1 MAGEKKSAAAHR
13 HYLLCPV
20 CLRTQESLSCHL
32 RRVCMKDKTPPE
44 ILEVVEKAKK
54 DVCDLL
60 KNGRAFSYAVL
71 KQIVSSPNP
80 LEGLIEELKYHHLF
94 VTGVPPPL
102 PIGNPRLVT
111 ETLSECPGE
120 APGETEPS
128 DVESCGSNEL
138 FQCRQE
144 KTYTKDKMVKAKAL
158 GILKKHSADHPLLK
172 RFADYLKNDYE
183 NAKYQQEVDTVSRYL
198 YFADPTEPSL
208 KFVNDREKLRDFLG
222 QQAKAGY
229 KAQTSG
235 NYIKCLKRFLEFHLT
250 RTGLRQDD
258 RELYKQCTLYLSFL
272 TSSQSVLSKQA
283 SKEIV
288 QKRHALLFDKSQPTP
303 RECLAVLDKGE
314 GDLVKIMDQL
324 DDSSSSSLSRTE
336 CIFVL
341 YYLEAIVILRHCQ
354 RPCVVQSMKV
364 KEWLERK
371 HADDDSIVFVKDHK
385 TAAHFVVSIVLSKK
399 EEAWFE
405 KYYTKVRPQLLAGE
419 RKRKRDEQ
427 GEKDGDDFFFVSSR
441 GKPIYNA
448 AGDLIKLQQ
457 KCNVP
462 QVSSQVVRRVFETA
476 ANRLDD
482 PQKKAVSDYLAH
494 SGTTADK
501 HYRMKSLES
510 IVMAAGLLKKL
521 QKQKKS
527 SAGPSGQE
535 ALGEGTS
542 PQSVE
547 SSSHGDHC
555 ALPQPSLRQLVIDLE
570 RIPEGNNKVKFHK
583 EFKSLLEKH
592 PVTLSGQIPKMR
604 HRRDTSEANQR
615 KLYTHW
621 AEKQLEMRVKHTRE
635 QFNRRRPTKERV
647 DTWVKKQGWKCK
659 AANISTEVVENWAP
673 SGSEDR
679 IMDNKQIQTLVKTQD
694 WKGLHITQ
702 FEEKGDGIITTRTFK
717 KGEVVCDYHGP
728 VVSGKEGENIHKNTT
743 GKETGYI
750 FFFRNSKGQS
760 LCIDAHSDRCHCH
773 PDKRTFGRLLNHSKK
788 NSNIKPLHCVVD
800 KDGEMKDVILF
811 IATKDLP
818 VGEEVLFDYGVNKKY
833 FNNEG
838 SDLDWL

>member
-32 RRVCMKDKTPPE
+32 RRVCMKDKTPSQ

-80 LEGLIEELKYHHLF
+80 IEGLIEELKYHHLF

-144 KTYTKDKMVKAKAL
+144 KTYTKDKMVKAKDL

-314 GDLVKIMDQL
+314 GDLVKIMNQL
-324 DDSSSSSLSRTE
+324 DDSSSSSLSMTE

-405 KYYTKVRPQLLAGE
+405 KYYNKVRPQLLAGE

-427 GEKDGDDFFFVSSR
+427 DEKDGDDFFFVSSR

-482 PQKKAVSDYLAH
+482 PQKKAVSDYL
-494 SGTTADK
+494 G
-501 HYRMKSLES
+501 
-510 IVMAAGLLKKL
+510 
-521 QKQKKS
+521 
-527 SAGPSGQE
+527 
-535 ALGEGTS
+535 
-542 PQSVE
+542 
-547 SSSHGDHC
+547 
-555 ALPQPSLRQLVIDLE
+555 
-570 RIPEGNNKVKFHK
+570 
-583 EFKSLLEKH
+583 
-592 PVTLSGQIPKMR
+592 
-604 HRRDTSEANQR
+604 
-615 KLYTHW
+615 
-621 AEKQLEMRVKHTRE
+621 
-635 QFNRRRPTKERV
+635 
-647 DTWVKKQGWKCK
+647 
-659 AANISTEVVENWAP
+659 
-673 SGSEDR
+673 
-679 IMDNKQIQTLVKTQD
+679 
-694 WKGLHITQ
+694 
-702 FEEKGDGIITTRTFK
+702 
-717 KGEVVCDYHGP
+717 
-728 VVSGKEGENIHKNTT
+728 
-743 GKETGYI
+743 
-750 FFFRNSKGQS
+750 
-760 LCIDAHSDRCHCH
+760 
-773 PDKRTFGRLLNHSKK
+773 
-788 NSNIKPLHCVVD
+788 
-800 KDGEMKDVILF
+800 
-811 IATKDLP
+811 
-818 VGEEVLFDYGVNKKY
+818 
-833 FNNEG
+833 
-838 SDLDWL
+838 

>member
-1 MAGEKKSAAAHR
+1 MDVACHTDYLETHTVATRLSLKTLLPHFTSEEFRDRSPQRGGTSESLRVDAPGSSHMSSHSGELRILSVYGKGEGPLAVDGHDTLFTASEVEALNSLSADHSVAKSLERGERLVCREELSVQQTPDTISIKVEEDIGGGMPAIEDNDIRDCSTQRGATSESLRVDAPGSSHMSGHSGELRILSVYGQGEGPLAVDGHDTLFAASELEALSSLSADHSVAKSLNCSVRLVRLEELTGHQGGRKGRPGVLCGKVVPNNANMIVHMRTHSGEKPYKCDQCTKRFSLKGTLNRHMMNHFGKITRKSAAAHR

-32 RRVCMKDKTPPE
+32 RRVCMKDKTPPQ

-144 KTYTKDKMVKAKAL
+144 KTYTKDKMVKAKDL

-258 RELYKQCTLYLSFL
+258 GELYKQCTLYLSFL

-288 QKRHALLFDKSQPTP
+288 QKSHALSFDKSQPTP

-314 GDLVKIMDQL
+314 GDLVKIMNQL

-354 RPCVVQSMKV
+354 QPCVVQSMKV

-371 HADDDSIVFVKDHK
+371 
-385 TAAHFVVSIVLSKK
+385 T
-399 EEAWFE
+399 
-405 KYYTKVRPQLLAGE
+405 
-419 RKRKRDEQ
+419 
-427 GEKDGDDFFFVSSR
+427 
-441 GKPIYNA
+441 
-448 AGDLIKLQQ
+448 
-457 KCNVP
+457 
-462 QVSSQVVRRVFETA
+462 RR
-476 ANRLDD
+476 
-482 PQKKAVSDYLAH
+482 
-494 SGTTADK
+494 
-501 HYRMKSLES
+501 
-510 IVMAAGLLKKL
+510 
-521 QKQKKS
+521 
-527 SAGPSGQE
+527 
-535 ALGEGTS
+535 
-542 PQSVE
+542 
-547 SSSHGDHC
+547 
-555 ALPQPSLRQLVIDLE
+555 
-570 RIPEGNNKVKFHK
+570 
-583 EFKSLLEKH
+583 
-592 PVTLSGQIPKMR
+592 
-604 HRRDTSEANQR
+604 
-615 KLYTHW
+615 
-621 AEKQLEMRVKHTRE
+621 
-635 QFNRRRPTKERV
+635 
-647 DTWVKKQGWKCK
+647 
-659 AANISTEVVENWAP
+659 
-673 SGSEDR
+673 
-679 IMDNKQIQTLVKTQD
+679 
-694 WKGLHITQ
+694 
-702 FEEKGDGIITTRTFK
+702 
-717 KGEVVCDYHGP
+717 
-728 VVSGKEGENIHKNTT
+728 
-743 GKETGYI
+743 
-750 FFFRNSKGQS
+750 
-760 LCIDAHSDRCHCH
+760 
-773 PDKRTFGRLLNHSKK
+773 
-788 NSNIKPLHCVVD
+788 
-800 KDGEMKDVILF
+800 
-811 IATKDLP
+811 
-818 VGEEVLFDYGVNKKY
+818 
-833 FNNEG
+833 
-838 SDLDWL
+838 

>member
-1 MAGEKKSAAAHR
+1 
-13 HYLLCPV
+13 
-20 CLRTQESLSCHL
+20 
-32 RRVCMKDKTPPE
+32 MKDKTPPQ

-144 KTYTKDKMVKAKAL
+144 KTYTKDKMVKAKDL

-258 RELYKQCTLYLSFL
+258 RELYKKCTLYLSFL

-314 GDLVKIMDQL
+314 GDLVKIMNQL

-354 RPCVVQSMKV
+354 RPCVVQNMKV
-364 KEWLERK
+364 
-371 HADDDSIVFVKDHK
+371 SV
-385 TAAHFVVSIVLSKK
+385 TALLCSYVL
-399 EEAWFE
+399 
-405 KYYTKVRPQLLAGE
+405 Y
-419 RKRKRDEQ
+419 
-427 GEKDGDDFFFVSSR
+427 
-441 GKPIYNA
+441 
-448 AGDLIKLQQ
+448 
-457 KCNVP
+457 
-462 QVSSQVVRRVFETA
+462 
-476 ANRLDD
+476 
-482 PQKKAVSDYLAH
+482 
-494 SGTTADK
+494 
-501 HYRMKSLES
+501 
-510 IVMAAGLLKKL
+510 
-521 QKQKKS
+521 
-527 SAGPSGQE
+527 
-535 ALGEGTS
+535 
-542 PQSVE
+542 
-547 SSSHGDHC
+547 
-555 ALPQPSLRQLVIDLE
+555 
-570 RIPEGNNKVKFHK
+570 
-583 EFKSLLEKH
+583 
-592 PVTLSGQIPKMR
+592 
-604 HRRDTSEANQR
+604 
-615 KLYTHW
+615 
-621 AEKQLEMRVKHTRE
+621 
-635 QFNRRRPTKERV
+635 
-647 DTWVKKQGWKCK
+647 
-659 AANISTEVVENWAP
+659 
-673 SGSEDR
+673 
-679 IMDNKQIQTLVKTQD
+679 
-694 WKGLHITQ
+694 
-702 FEEKGDGIITTRTFK
+702 
-717 KGEVVCDYHGP
+717 
-728 VVSGKEGENIHKNTT
+728 
-743 GKETGYI
+743 
-750 FFFRNSKGQS
+750 
-760 LCIDAHSDRCHCH
+760 
-773 PDKRTFGRLLNHSKK
+773 
-788 NSNIKPLHCVVD
+788 
-800 KDGEMKDVILF
+800 
-811 IATKDLP
+811 
-818 VGEEVLFDYGVNKKY
+818 
-833 FNNEG
+833 
-838 SDLDWL
+838 